1 MCYSML
7 IPTITLQQNTARGWI
22 SVGALLQSTGV
33 KMKYKPVQFEGLSVA
48 KLENSGLLPRLDYT
62 ISLANKGHSGTI
74 KLVNLH
80 RQSATLFF
88 NLIWN

>member
-33 KMKYKPVQFEGLSVA
+33 KMKYEPVQFEGLSVA

-62 ISLANKGHSGTI
+62 TLENYQSKKIFLLSLDACDH
-74 KLVNLH
+74 
-80 RQSATLFF
+80 
-88 NLIWN
+88 